1 MKPILQNND
10 YRNEV
15 FKLLLEKLSNE
26 NEDRTLYEALFEFC
40 KVCY

>member
-15 FKLLLEKLSNE
+15 FKLLLEKLSN
-26 NEDRTLYEALFEFC
+26 
-40 KVCY
+40 